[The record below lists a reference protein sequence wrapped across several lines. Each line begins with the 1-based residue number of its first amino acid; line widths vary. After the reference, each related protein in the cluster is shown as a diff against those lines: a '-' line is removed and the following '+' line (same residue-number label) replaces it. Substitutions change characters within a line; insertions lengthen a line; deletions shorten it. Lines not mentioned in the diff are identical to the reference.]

1 VISAMADKKINTTEI
16 NAILEVFAE
25 SREVKANI
33 IKQSK
38 TFKTLLLLCNTY
50 VVVFLGIYYFLNSN
64 LLNAV
69 DAALISEDFLTVF
82 NGRANVMFWL
92 FLAINLA
99 AYFNLG
105 FKVMCLIALVFMLN
119 TTVDNFI
126 IFSGLISLND
136 RPYLSVFVIS
146 RPLFFVGLAWLAL
159 SFKDTLDG
167 N

>member
-1 VISAMADKKINTTEI
+1 MADKKINTTEI

-33 IKQSK
+33 IKQGK
-38 TFKTLLLLCNTY
+38 TFKTLLLLCNAY
-50 VVVFLGIYYFLNSN
+50 VVVFLVIYYFLNSN
-64 LLNAV
+64 LLSAV
-69 DAALISEDFLTVF
+69 DADLISEDFLTVF

-92 FLAINLA
+92 FLGINMA

-136 RPYLSVFVIS
+136 RPYLSIFFIS
-146 RPLFFVGLAWLAL
+146 RPLFFVGLTWLAL

>member
-1 VISAMADKKINTTEI
+1 MADKKINTTEI

-33 IKQSK
+33 IKQIK
-38 TFKTLLLLCNTY
+38 TFKTLLLLCNAY
-50 VVVFLGIYYFLNSN
+50 VVVFLVIYYFLNSN
-64 LLNAV
+64 LLNAI
-69 DAALISEDFLTVF
+69 DADLISEDFLTVF

-92 FLAINLA
+92 FLGINMA

-105 FKVMCLIALVFMLN
+105 FKVMCLIALVFLLN
-119 TTVDNFI
+119 ATVDNFM

-136 RPYLSVFVIS
+136 RPYLTTFAVS
-146 RPLFFVGLAWLAL
+146 RPLFFVGLTWLAL

>member
-1 VISAMADKKINTTEI
+1 MADKKINTTEI

>member
-1 VISAMADKKINTTEI
+1 MADKKINTTEI

-25 SREVKANI
+25 SREIKANI

-38 TFKTLLLLCNTY
+38 TFKTLLLLCNAY
-50 VVVFLGIYYFLNSN
+50 VVVFLVIYYFLNSN
-64 LLNAV
+64 LLYAV
-69 DAALISEDFLTVF
+69 DADLINGDFLTVF

-92 FLAINLA
+92 FLGINMA

-126 IFSGLISLND
+126 IFYGLISLND

>member
-1 VISAMADKKINTTEI
+1 MADKKINTTEI

-92 FLAINLA
+92 FLGINMA

>member
-1 VISAMADKKINTTEI
+1 MADKKINTTEI

-92 FLAINLA
+92 FLGINIA

>member
-1 VISAMADKKINTTEI
+1 MADKKINTTEI

-38 TFKTLLLLCNTY
+38 TFKTLLLLCNAY
-50 VVVFLGIYYFLNSN
+50 VAVFLVIYYFLNSN
-64 LLNAV
+64 LLYAV

>member
-1 VISAMADKKINTTEI
+1 MADKKINTTEI

-136 RPYLSVFVIS
+136 RPYLSVFVIY
-146 RPLFFVGLAWLAL
+146 RPLFFVGLTWLAL

>member
-1 VISAMADKKINTTEI
+1 MADKKINTTEI

-25 SREVKANI
+25 SREVKENI

-92 FLAINLA
+92 FLGINIA

>member
-1 VISAMADKKINTTEI
+1 MADKKINTTEI

-136 RPYLSVFVIS
+136 RP
-146 RPLFFVGLAWLAL
+146 
-159 SFKDTLDG
+159 
-167 N
+167 

>member
-1 VISAMADKKINTTEI
+1 MADKKINTTEI

-119 TTVDNFI
+119 TTVDNVI
-126 IFSGLISLND
+126 IFSELISLDD
-136 RPYLSVFVIS
+136 RPYLTIFIVS
-146 RPLFFVGLAWLAL
+146 RPLFFVALAWLAL
-159 SFKDTLDG
+159 SFKDTFDG
-167 N
+167 NER

>member
-1 VISAMADKKINTTEI
+1 MADKKINTTEI

-38 TFKTLLLLCNTY
+38 TFKTLFLLCNAY
-50 VVVFLGIYYFLNSN
+50 VVVFLVIYYFLNNN

-69 DAALISEDFLTVF
+69 DADLISEDFLTVF

>member
-1 VISAMADKKINTTEI
+1 MADKKINTTEI

-38 TFKTLLLLCNTY
+38 TFKTLFLLCNAY
-50 VVVFLGIYYFLNSN
+50 VVVFLVIYYFLNNN

-69 DAALISEDFLTVF
+69 DADLISEDFLTVF

-92 FLAINLA
+92 FLGINMA

-119 TTVDNFI
+119 TTVDNVI
-126 IFSGLISLND
+126 IFSELISLDD
-136 RPYLSVFVIS
+136 RPYLTIFIVS
-146 RPLFFVGLAWLAL
+146 RPLFFVALAWLAL
-159 SFKDTLDG
+159 SFKDTFDG
-167 N
+167 NER

>member
-1 VISAMADKKINTTEI
+1 MADKKINTTEI

-38 TFKTLLLLCNTY
+38 TFKTLFLLCNAY
-50 VVVFLGIYYFLNSN
+50 VVVFLVIYYFLNNN

-69 DAALISEDFLTVF
+69 DADLISEDFLTVF

-92 FLAINLA
+92 FLGINIA